1 MSETNKE
8 VTGTLSRP
16 NKVPVGSDLYNRIT
30 ETLYEEALMLDN
42 MQLLEWSYFITKDI
56 DYTVP
61 LRSTRSLDEPEASV
75 VRTMMHMD
83 EDYNS
88 LMMRVGRLTR
98 TKSAFA
104 EDPPSRTRRLVTNI
118 LVDRTDKPNEFAVTS
133 YGVLNRNRY
142 EEDRMQVISYV
153 RHDILRE
160 VDDGFLL
167 AKREIIVDFS
177 VLGTQNLA
185 IFL

>member
-1 MSETNKE
+1 MSETKKE

-16 NKVPVGSDLYNRIT
+16 NKVPVGSGIYNRIT

-42 MQLLEWSYFITKDI
+42 MLLLEWSYFVTEDI
-56 DYTVP
+56 RYTVP
-61 LRSTRSLDEPEASV
+61 LRRTRSLDEPDKSV

-83 EDYNS
+83 EDYGS

-104 EDPPSRTRRLVTNI
+104 EDPPSRTRRIITNI
-118 LVDRTDKPNEFAVTS
+118 LVDSTEKPDEFAVTS
-133 YGVLNRNRY
+133 YGVLHRNRY
-142 EEDRMQVISYV
+142 EEDYMQVISFV

-160 VDDGFLL
+160 VNGAFRL
-167 AKREIIVDFS
+167 AQREIIVDFA

>member
-1 MSETNKE
+1 MSDTKKE
-8 VTGTLSRP
+8 ITGTLVRP
-16 NKVPVGSDLYNRIT
+16 NKIPVGSEIHNRIT

-42 MQLLEWSYFITKDI
+42 MLVLEWSYFVTKDI
-56 DYTVP
+56 SYTVP
-61 LRSTRSLDEPEASV
+61 LRATRLLEESDKSI
-75 VRTMMHMD
+75 VRSMMHMD

-104 EDPPSRTRRLVTNI
+104 EDPPSRTRRLITNI
-118 LVDRTDKPNEFAVTS
+118 LVDSTNKPDEFAVTS
-133 YGVLNRNRY
+133 YGILTRNRY
-142 EEDRMQVISYV
+142 EEHNTQVVSFV

-160 VDDGFLL
+160 IDGELKL
-167 AKREIIVDFS
+167 AKREIIVDFA